1 MKKQLLIAAVA
12 ATMTS
17 VAFADISISG
27 AAQVNYTNVDLEG
40 ASSTNAISHDFD
52 LKVTG
57 KSGAT
62 TIVMDIENTDAN
74 ANAATTTVAAVTT
87 FTGAAATTVL
97 KTANELNVKNA
108 YMMTSIAGVN
118 IKAGTWYGGDSLL
131 GNGTQG
137 EDQLSLDTTISGVKV
152 QYETSGTNLNTSSV
166 TLSGAVSGVALSHEI
181 HDAKTDT

>member
-40 ASSTNAISHDFD
+40 STSTNAISHDFD

-62 TIVMDIENTDAN
+62 TIVMDIENTDA
-74 ANAATTTVAAVTT
+74 AADAADVAATTD
-87 FTGAAATTVL
+87 GAT
-97 KTANELNVKNA
+97 KTANRAQTKTDNELNVKNA

-118 IKAGTWYGGDSLL
+118 VKMGTWYGADSLL
-131 GNGTQG
+131 GNGGQT

-152 QYETSGTNLNTSSV
+152 QYETSGTT
-166 TLSGAVSGVALSHEI
+166 
-181 HDAKTDT
+181 